1 MTSIIVGTTQ
11 MACCQDRRTNLEKAE
26 ALVRDAAAQGAR
38 IVLLQELFE
47 TLYFCQVENADSF
60 SLATSLEM
68 IGLLLLMRLKL
79 GGLEGRRVWSGVL
92 HALLGATA
100 MGLVLAGW
108 LALGGSLPD
117 WLATGGGMLLGGLVY
132 VLVMLALG
140 VPEARGLLQA
150 LRRRLR

>member
-1 MTSIIVGTTQ
+1 
-11 MACCQDRRTNLEKAE
+11 
-26 ALVRDAAAQGAR
+26 
-38 IVLLQELFE
+38 
-47 TLYFCQVENADSF
+47 
-60 SLATSLEM
+60 
-68 IGLLLLMRLKL
+68 
-79 GGLEGRRVWSGVL
+79 
-92 HALLGATA
+92 